1 VARFSKRLYRQLKS
15 LVFAPTLAVAAALT
29 LSACGVLNIDSL
41 GSSSSK
47 VGSIVLSVSGT
58 TSIAVNEGSTLAVIY
73 NLSQPREVAT
83 VVNVTLTSPRNDVA
97 AVFGAPPIH
106 VTIPAGQTAATV
118 VLNSVYDPLYTG
130 DRDFSLS
137 VSVADDVVRVSGANL
152 SVYVKDLESV
162 PALKLSSATQSI
174 TEGASASAVVTLT
187 PASATAV
194 TVDYATS
201 DGTALAPADYTQAN
215 GTLTFA
221 PGETS
226 KTISLATVDDA
237 AIESAETFS
246 VALTNLTGTATLGTA
261 TQTVTIVD
269 NDFANLTIADMS
281 VTEGSNLVFTV
292 TLSPASTGTVTVD
305 YASVDGTGANGALA
319 GTDYTS
325 VTGTLTF
332 AAGETS
338 KTVSVPTTAKPS
350 EVCRADRTM
359 TVELSNEANAT
370 LGDSVGI
377 GTIVDPDLPVLSIAS
392 VGAVTEGAASQF
404 TASLSQ
410 ACATHPVGFTWETT
424 NGTAMETADYTAV
437 VAQAGAIAAGSTST
451 TLSVAT
457 IDDAI
462 YEGAETFSVNLSS
475 PSYATLGTSS
485 ATASITDNEVQ
496 PTVQFAVAVSS
507 GAENV
512 TPASIT
518 VSLSGA
524 SASTITVDYAVS
536 GGSATA
542 GADFTL
548 ANATLTFAPGDTSKT
563 ISMPVIDDSIYE
575 GSETVEITLSN
586 ATNATLGAI
595 TMHTRTILEDD
606 SAPIASVSDTSVN
619 ENAGTVSIDVALDT
633 ASSLSTTV
641 TYSTLDGTATSPAD
655 YTGVITGSVVIPA
668 GSQHGTIHIAIAN
681 DTMDEDDET
690 FDVVLNSA
698 VNASVS
704 MTQDIAHVTVLDDD
718 APPTITVGD
727 PLSATEGDGTLA
739 IPVTLSAKS
748 GKVISFTYTTADGTA
763 MAPGDYTATSGA
775 ASIPAGSTSTT
786 LTIPIVDDSVLCEVP
801 ETFTATISS
810 LTNATAGTSLVSH
823 VTLYDN
829 DLPDLTITPASV
841 NEGSIAVFH
850 ASLSFACPDAITMN
864 YFTLPGTATE
874 GLDYTRAT
882 GSRTFNAGAT
892 TTPDIV
898 VSTINDSLTEVSQET
913 FFLGLTG
920 ADNVTIGSSG
930 IGAGTIIDDDG
941 LGLATV
947 KIAASYWN
955 TCALNSAGEAKCWG
969 ENYYLGNDGLNLGDE
984 PGEMGDALPALDLGT
999 VDFLGVTP
1007 HTATQVMRESQ
1018 TTCVRLEGG
1027 QVKCWGA
1034 NYVGE
1039 AGAGSYTDYNLTN
1052 IGDEDSEFGDG
1063 VKDIDFGTVGA
1074 LGATKLTTKQMAT
1087 AGSTKCFI
1095 LSDDGVKCF
1104 GEGQYSLLGRN
1115 ATRIGT
1121 SDAHMGDNL
1130 PYVDLGTHDALGITK
1145 HSVKQLAGEAQA
1157 FCAILDD
1164 DRVKCWGNNSSGQLG
1179 QGDTLTRGSDPLM
1192 MGDGLPYVDLGTN
1205 RTAKKIVGGAG
1216 GTFCAIL
1223 DDNGLKCW
1231 GNNSQGQLGLG
1242 NTQNRGDQ
1250 PNEMGDDLPYVD
1262 LGTHDGLGVTPHTA
1276 KDISLGDSF
1285 SCAILDD
1292 GRVKCWGYGYRG
1304 ALGNGS
1310 TLTRGNAANQ
1320 MGDNLPY
1327 ALLGTGHTAKS
1338 LRAKSRNVFVIRDDD
1353 SLVAWGANSYGEL
1366 GQGHTTDLQSAAQL
1380 GNNLVPI
1387 DVGTGLHAVSISDG
1401 SGLNSACAV
1410 LSNGQAKCWGASNPW
1425 YGFGIYLPSFYIGG
1439 YPNQMGTNLPKISLP
1454 AGTHLV
1460 DLQISSG
1467 TVFAVYWDAFGLT
1480 SDGHL
1485 VYWGNTQSAAGD
1497 TVDSMGATTPTY
1509 LAAGGLKYRTI
1520 SVGMRLACG
1529 IDEHFDLRCWGAHI
1543 ADEQSAWAFF
1553 SPSNAPIVSL
1563 GRGRKVMSVSV
1574 ANTANSS
1581 MVCAIL
1587 DNAKVKCFGSNNFGQ
1602 LGLGDTV
1609 SRGTNPGDMGDNLP
1623 YVDLGSVGTP
1633 IQIVSGSANS
1643 CALFDNGKVKC
1654 WGQGSAING
1663 QGHTSRIGS
1672 LPGQMGDA
1680 LSFIDLGTGHTAK
1693 WIQAANSHACA
1704 LRDDDT
1710 FICWGDNDYTEL
1722 GRDNTGNNRAIGD
1735 SAGEMG
1741 DALTT
1746 VDLNGA
1752 IVASAALGARH
1763 TCALTTVGD
1772 VKCWGLN
1779 IYGQL
1784 GLGDRVNRGAP
1795 STMGSSLPSVDL
1807 GW

>member
-1 VARFSKRLYRQLKS
+1 MKS
-15 LVFAPTLAVAAALT
+15 LVFAPTLAAASLA
-29 LSACGVLNIDSL
+29 LSACGVLNIDQA
-41 GSSSSK
+41 GSNASK
-47 VGSIVLSVSGT
+47 VGSIVLSVAGT

-83 VVNVTLTSPRNDVA
+83 LVTVALTSPRNDVA
-97 AVFGAPPIH
+97 AVFGTPPTQ

-130 DRDFSLS
+130 DRDFSLV
-137 VSVADDVVRVSGANL
+137 VSVADNVVRVSGANL
-152 SVYVKDLESV
+152 SVDVKDLESV
-162 PALKLSSATQSI
+162 PLLKFSSATQSI
-174 TEGASASAVVTLT
+174 TEGASGTATVTLT

-201 DGTALAPADYTQAN
+201 DGTAQATADYTQTN

-246 VALTNLTGTATLGTA
+246 VALTNLAGTATLGTA
-261 TQTVTIVD
+261 TQTVTVVD
-269 NDFANLTIADMS
+269 NDFANLTIADAS

-305 YASVDGTGANGALA
+305 YASVDGTGANGALS

-325 VTGTLTF
+325 VSGTLTF

-338 KTVSVPTTAKPS
+338 KTVSVPTT
-350 EVCRADRTM
+350 
-359 TVELSNEANAT
+359 
-370 LGDSVGI
+370 
-377 GTIVDPDLPVLSIAS
+377 
-392 VGAVTEGAASQF
+392 
-404 TASLSQ
+404 
-410 ACATHPVGFTWETT
+410 
-424 NGTAMETADYTAV
+424 
-437 VAQAGAIAAGSTST
+437 
-451 TLSVAT
+451 
-457 IDDAI
+457 DDAV
-462 YEGAETFSVNLSS
+462 YEGTETFSVTLSA
-475 PSYATLGTSS
+475 PSHATLGTGS
-485 ATASITDNEVQ
+485 AIGTITDNEVQ
-496 PTVQFAVAVSS
+496 PTVQFASAVSS
-507 GAENV
+507 GVENV

-524 SASTITVDYAVS
+524 SASTIAVDYAVS
-536 GGSATA
+536 GGTATA
-542 GADFTL
+542 GVDYTL
-548 ANATLTFAPGDTSKT
+548 AAATLTFAPGETSKT
-563 ISMPVIDDSIYE
+563 ISIPVIDDSIYE
-575 GSETVEITLSN
+575 GSETIEVTLSN
-586 ATNATLGAI
+586 ASNATLGAI

-606 SAPIASVSDTSVN
+606 SMPVASVSDVSVN
-619 ENAGTVSIDVALDT
+619 ENAGTVSVDVALDT
-633 ASSLSTTV
+633 ASALSTTV
-641 TYSTLDGTATSPAD
+641 TYSTLDGTAASPAD
-655 YTGVITGSVVIPA
+655 YTGVVTGSVVIPG
-668 GSQHGTIHIAIAN
+668 GSQHGTIHVTIAN

-704 MTQDIAHVTVLDDD
+704 MTQDVAHVTILDDD

-727 PLSATEGDGTLA
+727 PLSVTEGAGTVA

-748 GKVISFTYTTADGTA
+748 GKVVSFTYTTADGTA
-763 MAPGDYTATSGA
+763 TAPGDYTAASGPV
-775 ASIPAGSTSTT
+775 SIPAGSLSTT

-810 LTNATAGTSLVSH
+810 LTNVSAGTSLVSH
-823 VTLYDN
+823 ITLYDN
-829 DLPDLTITPASV
+829 DLPDLTITPATV
-841 NEGSIAVFH
+841 TEGSNAVFH
-850 ASLSFACPDAITMN
+850 ASLSFACPGAITMT

-874 GLDYTRAT
+874 GADYTRAT
-882 GSRTFNAGAT
+882 GSRTFNAGST

-898 VSTINDSLTEVSQET
+898 VSTNDDSLAEAPQET

-920 ADNVTIGSSG
+920 ADNVTIGNSG
-930 IGAGTIIDDDG
+930 IGAGTINDNDG
-941 LGLATV
+941 SGHETV
-947 KIAASYWN
+947 KIASAAWN

-969 ENYYLGNDGLNLGDE
+969 ENYYLGNNGMNLGDE

-1039 AGAGSYTDYNLTN
+1039 AGAGSSTDSNFTT

-1063 VKDIDFGTVGA
+1063 AKEIDFGTVGA
-1074 LGATKLTTKQMAT
+1074 MGVTKLTTKQMAT

-1104 GEGQYSLLGRN
+1104 GEGQNSLLGRN

-1121 SDAHMGDNL
+1121 SDAQMGDNL
-1130 PYVDLGTHDALGITK
+1130 PYVDLGTHDALGVTK
-1145 HSVKQLAGEAQA
+1145 HTVKQLAGESQA
-1157 FCAILDD
+1157 FCALLDD
-1164 DRVKCWGNNSSGQLG
+1164 GRVKCWGGNSSGQLG
-1179 QGDTLTRGSDPLM
+1179 QGDTLTRGSDPLK
-1192 MGDGLPYVDLGTN
+1192 MGDGLPYVALGTG
-1205 RTAKKIVGGAG
+1205 RTAKRISGGAG

-1223 DDNGLKCW
+1223 DNDGLKCW

-1250 PNEMGDDLPYVD
+1250 PNEMGDNLPYVS

-1276 KDISLGDSF
+1276 KDVSVGDAIT
-1285 SCAILDD
+1285 CAILDD
-1292 GRVKCWGYGYRG
+1292 NRVKCWGYGTRG

-1310 TLTRGNAANQ
+1310 SLTRGNAANQ

-1327 ALLGTGHTAKS
+1327 ALLGTGRTAKV

-1353 SLVAWGANSYGEL
+1353 SLVAWGGNSYGEL
-1366 GQGHTTDLQSAAQL
+1366 GQGHTADLQLAAQL
-1380 GNNLVPI
+1380 GDNLVPI
-1387 DVGTGLHAVSISDG
+1387 NLGTGRHAVSISDG
-1401 SGLNSACAV
+1401 ASLSSACAV
-1410 LSNGQAKCWGASNPW
+1410 LDDGQVKCWGAPNPW
-1425 YGFGIYLPSFYIGG
+1425 YGFGFSLPGFYIGG

-1454 AGTHLV
+1454 AGTQLV
-1460 DLQISSG
+1460 DLQLSSG
-1467 TVFAVYWDAFGLT
+1467 AVFSASWDAAGLT
-1480 SDGHL
+1480 SDGRL
-1485 VYWGNTQSAAGD
+1485 AYWSNTQAIAGNSVGTMGSA
-1497 TVDSMGATTPTY
+1497 TPMY
-1509 LAAGGLKYRTI
+1509 LAAGGLKYRAI
-1520 SVGMRLACG
+1520 SLGQRYGCG
-1529 IDEHFDLRCWGAHI
+1529 IDENFDLRCWGPHM
-1543 ADEQSAWAFF
+1543 ADENPGWTFF
-1553 SPSNAPIVSL
+1553 SPSNAPVVNL
-1563 GRGRKVMSVSV
+1563 GRGRKALSVSITNNSNV
-1574 ANTANSS
+1574 AAA
-1581 MVCAIL
+1581 CAIL
-1587 DNAKVKCFGSNNFGQ
+1587 DNGKVKCFGANGFGQ
-1602 LGLGDTV
+1602 LGLGDAI

-1633 IQIVSGSANS
+1633 VQIVGGNANT
-1643 CALFDNGKVKC
+1643 CVLFDNGKVKC
-1654 WGQGSAING
+1654 WGQGSSMNG
-1663 QGHTSRIGS
+1663 QGSTSRIGN

-1680 LSFIDLGTGHTAK
+1680 LSFINLGTGRTAK
-1693 WIQAANSHACA
+1693 WIQASNNHVCA

-1710 FICWGDNDYTEL
+1710 FTCWGDNDYNEL
-1722 GRDNTGNNRAIGD
+1722 GRDKTGSSRAIGD
-1735 SAGEMG
+1735 NAGEMG
-1741 DALTT
+1741 NALTA

-1752 IVASAALGARH
+1752 VVASASLGAFH
-1763 TCALTTVGD
+1763 TCALTTAGD

-1784 GLGDRVNRGAP
+1784 GLGDRANRGAP
-1795 STMGSSLPSVDL
+1795 GTMGSSLPSVDL